1 MWRGF
6 RIFGFQMKFMIKPIK
21 LIEVKSEIGAGT
33 RGASMGV
40 DAIKIAALDFG
51 SNFFKKFKS
60 VEVANENQLL
70 LEPVVHDYAKRIKG
84 IYTLNE
90 RLAIEIKKTLLK
102 DEVPIVLAG
111 DHSSA
116 LGTISG
122 IKMAYPNK
130 RIGVIWID
138 AHADIHTP
146 YTTPSGNM
154 HGMPIAC
161 VLGEDNKERQQNKPD
176 DETIEYWE
184 KLKRIGDISP
194 KINYNDLV
202 YIALRD
208 FEPQEEFLIKK
219 NKVRVFNL
227 AEIRKKAVERVAIES
242 LNYLDHC
249 DLIYVSF
256 DVDSMDSRI
265 SSGTGTPVPNGITE
279 KEAGN
284 LIYYIMRSKKIV
296 CFEMVEINPTLDKEN
311 LMAENAFEI
320 LQKATNQLN
329 NDF

>member
-1 MWRGF
+1 
-6 RIFGFQMKFMIKPIK
+6 MIKPIK
-21 LIEVKSEIGAGT
+21 LIEIKSEIGAGT
-33 RGASMGV
+33 RGSSMGV

-60 VEVANENQLL
+60 VELQNENHLL
-70 LEPVVHDYAKRIKG
+70 LEPVVNDYAKRIKG

-90 RLAIEIKKTLLK
+90 RLANEIKKTLLK
-102 DEVPIVLAG
+102 EEVPIVLAG

-130 RIGVIWID
+130 RVGVIWID
-138 AHADIHTP
+138 AHADLHTP

-184 KLKRIGDISP
+184 KLKGLGGISP
-194 KINYNDLV
+194 KIYYNDLV

-208 FEPQEEFLIKK
+208 FEPQEDYLIKK
-219 NKVRVFNL
+219 NKVRVFSL

-249 DLIYVSF
+249 DIIYVSF

-296 CFEMVEINPTLDKEN
+296 CFEMVEINPTLDREN

>member
-1 MWRGF
+1 
-6 RIFGFQMKFMIKPIK
+6 MIKPIK

-33 RGASMGV
+33 RGSSMGV

-51 SNFFKKFKS
+51 SPFFKKFKS
-60 VEVANENQLL
+60 VEVQNENQLL
-70 LEPVVHDYAKRIKG
+70 LEPVVNDYAKRIKG
-84 IYTLNE
+84 VYTLND
-90 RLAIEIKKTLLK
+90 RLANEIKKTLLK
-102 DEVPIVLAG
+102 EEVPIVLAG

-122 IKMAYPNK
+122 IKMAYPTK
-130 RIGVIWID
+130 RVGVIWID

-176 DETIEYWE
+176 DETVEYWE
-184 KLKRIGDISP
+184 KLKNLGGITP
-194 KINYNDLV
+194 KLHYNDLV

-208 FEPQEEFLIKK
+208 FEPQEDFLIKK

-227 AEIRKKAVERVAIES
+227 QEIRKKAVERVAIES

-249 DLIYVSF
+249 DMIYVSF

>member
-1 MWRGF
+1 
-6 RIFGFQMKFMIKPIK
+6 MKSQKITSMIKPIK

-51 SNFFKKFKS
+51 SNFFKKFKG
-60 VEVANENQLL
+60 VEVQNENQLL
-70 LEPVVHDYAKRIKG
+70 LEPVVNDYAKRIKG

-90 RLAIEIKKTLLK
+90 RLAKEIKETLIK
-102 DEVPIVLAG
+102 EEVPIVLAG
-111 DHSSA
+111 DHRSA

-122 IKMAYPNK
+122 IKLAYPNK
-130 RIGVIWID
+130 RVGVIWID
-138 AHADIHTP
+138 AHADLHTP

-154 HGMPIAC
+154 HGMPLAC

-184 KLKRIGDISP
+184 KLKNMGGICP
-194 KINYNDLV
+194 KINFNDLV
-202 YIALRD
+202 FIALRD

-227 AEIRKKAVERVAIES
+227 QEIRKKAVERVAIES

-249 DLIYVSF
+249 DIIYVSF

>member
-1 MWRGF
+1 
-6 RIFGFQMKFMIKPIK
+6 MIKPIK

-60 VEVANENQLL
+60 VEVQNENQLL

-90 RLAIEIKKTLLK
+90 RIANEIKKTLLS

-130 RIGVIWID
+130 RVGVIWID
-138 AHADIHTP
+138 AHADIHSP

-161 VLGEDNKERQQNKPD
+161 VLGEDNKDRQQNKPD

-184 KLKRIGDISP
+184 KLKNLGGICP
-194 KINYNDLV
+194 KIHYNDLV

-208 FEPQEEFLIKK
+208 FEPQEEYLIKK
-219 NKVRVFNL
+219 NKVRIFNL
-227 AEIRKKAVERVAIES
+227 QEIRKKAVERVAIES

-249 DLIYVSF
+249 DIIYVSF

-296 CFEMVEINPTLDKEN
+296 CFEMMEINPTLDSRN

-320 LQKATNQLN
+320 LQKATNQLS

>member
-1 MWRGF
+1 
-6 RIFGFQMKFMIKPIK
+6 MKSQKITSMIKPIK

-51 SNFFKKFKS
+51 SNFFKKFKG
-60 VEVANENQLL
+60 VEVQNENQLL
-70 LEPVVHDYAKRIKG
+70 LEPVVNDYAKRIKG

-90 RLAIEIKKTLLK
+90 RLAKEIKETLLK
-102 DEVPIVLAG
+102 EEVPIVLAG

-122 IKMAYPNK
+122 IKLAYPKK
-130 RIGVIWID
+130 RVGVIWID
-138 AHADIHTP
+138 AHADLHTP

-154 HGMPIAC
+154 HGMPLAC

-184 KLKRIGDISP
+184 KLKNMGGICP
-194 KINYNDLV
+194 KINFNDLV
-202 YIALRD
+202 FIALRD

-227 AEIRKKAVERVAIES
+227 QEIRKKAVERVAIES

-249 DLIYVSF
+249 DIIYVSF

>member
-1 MWRGF
+1 
-6 RIFGFQMKFMIKPIK
+6 MIKPIK
-21 LIEVKSEIGAGT
+21 LIELKSEIGAGT
-33 RGASMGV
+33 RGSSMGV

-60 VEVANENQLL
+60 VEVPNENHLL
-70 LEPVVHDYAKRIKG
+70 LEPVVNDYAKRIKG

-90 RLAIEIKKTLLK
+90 RLANEIKKTLLK
-102 DEVPIVLAG
+102 EEVPIVLAG

-122 IKMAYPNK
+122 IKMAYPEK
-130 RIGVIWID
+130 RVGVIWID
-138 AHADIHTP
+138 AHADLHTP

-184 KLKRIGDISP
+184 KLKNLGSISP
-194 KINYNDLV
+194 KIQYNDLV

-208 FEPQEEFLIKK
+208 FEPQEDFLIKK
-219 NKVRVFNL
+219 HKVRVFNL

-249 DLIYVSF
+249 DIIYVSF

>member
-1 MWRGF
+1 
-6 RIFGFQMKFMIKPIK
+6 MIKPIK

-51 SNFFKKFKS
+51 SNFFKKFKA
-60 VEVANENQLL
+60 VEVQNENHLL
-70 LEPVVHDYAKRIKG
+70 LEPVVNDYAKRIKG

-90 RLAIEIKKTLLK
+90 RLANEIKKTLLK
-102 DEVPIVLAG
+102 EEVPIVLAG

-130 RIGVIWID
+130 RVGVIWID
-138 AHADIHTP
+138 AHADLHTP

-184 KLKRIGDISP
+184 KLKALGGITP

-208 FEPQEEFLIKK
+208 YEPQEEFLIKK

-227 AEIRKKAVERVAIES
+227 QEIRKKAVERVAIES

-249 DLIYVSF
+249 DIIYVSF